1 MPIQPVEKIWMN
13 GEQVDWKDA
22 TVHVLS
28 HALHYGTGVFEGIR
42 CYETPQGP
50 AVFRLRE
57 HLERMERSAKIFLME
72 IPYSIDELRAATHD
86 LITANGMRSCYIR
99 PIAYRGFGGE
109 MGVNPE
115 KNPIDVGIAVWAWGA
130 YLGEDALKHGIRM
143 TVSSWRRHDPNIIP
157 PQAKVTGSYINSAM
171 AKLEATRDGY
181 DEAVMLN
188 PQGFVSEATGE
199 NLFIVRNGELLTP
212 PLIEGPLPG
221 ITRSSIIDIARDFG
235 MTVYETPLTRA
246 DLYLAEEMF
255 VTGTAAEVTPV
266 REVDGRALGE
276 PGPITQSLQSK
287 FFSIVEGGDEKYHE
301 WLDFVAELG

>member
-1 MPIQPVEKIWMN
+1 MPIQPVDKIWMN
-13 GEQVDWKDA
+13 GKQVDWKDA

-42 CYETPQGP
+42 CYETPRGP
-50 AVFRLRE
+50 AVFRLRD
-57 HLERMERSAKIFLME
+57 HLLRMERSAKIFLMD
-72 IPYSIDELRAATHD
+72 IPYSVDELIDATHA
-86 LITANGMRSCYIR
+86 LIVANGLRSCYVR

-115 KNPIDVGIAVWAWGA
+115 SNPVDVSIAVWAWGA
-130 YLGEDALKHGIRM
+130 YLGEDALEHGIKM
-143 TVSSWRRHDPNIIP
+143 TISSWRRHDPNIIP
-157 PQAKVTGSYINSAM
+157 PQAKVTGAYINSAM

-221 ITRSSIIDIARDFG
+221 VTRSSIIDVARDLG

-266 REVDGRALGE
+266 REIDDRKLGE
-276 PGPITQSLQSK
+276 PGPVTQALQSK
-287 FFSIVEGGDEKYHE
+287 YFSIVKGGDEKYFD
-301 WLDFVAELG
+301 WLDFVEDAS

>member
-1 MPIQPVEKIWMN
+1 MPIQPVDKIWMN
-13 GEQVDWKDA
+13 GKQVDWKDA

-42 CYETPQGP
+42 CYETPRGP
-50 AVFRLRE
+50 AVFRLRD
-57 HLERMERSAKIFLME
+57 HLLRMERSAKIFLMD
-72 IPYSIDELRAATHD
+72 IPYSVDELIDATHA
-86 LITANGMRSCYIR
+86 LIVANGLRSCYVR

-115 KNPIDVGIAVWAWGA
+115 SNPVDVSIAVWAWGA
-130 YLGEDALKHGIRM
+130 YLGEDALEHGIKM
-143 TVSSWRRHDPNIIP
+143 TISSWRRHDPNIIP
-157 PQAKVTGSYINSAM
+157 PQAKVTGAYINSAM

-221 ITRSSIIDIARDFG
+221 VTRSSIIDVARDLG

-266 REVDGRALGE
+266 REIDERKLGE
-276 PGPITQSLQSK
+276 PGPVTQALQSK
-287 FFSIVEGGDEKYHE
+287 YFSIVKGGDEKYFD
-301 WLDFVAELG
+301 WLDFVEDAS